1 MWSLKKAFFVWSL
14 VRGDPPLVWQKT
26 TLFTTFFSAPFLFIF
41 HITHGRNLCRDT
53 LWLDTG
59 GLLLL
64 AETCQMLRWTMHQ
77 ILAEIC
83 IFTIFFAPNDFCESV
98 GIFIELHSK
107 YPKLCQIKIQF
118 QLLHTFNKMTK
129 GRRCIVQYTYIY
141 IYIYTFIVASVG
153 TRQGSLTKIKNNRR
167 ICILPY
173 P

>member
-1 MWSLKKAFFVWSL
+1 MI
-14 VRGDPPLVWQKT
+14 PPPWFGKRPHFLRHI
-26 TLFTTFFSAPFLFIF
+26 FAPFLLIF

-83 IFTIFFAPNDFCESV
+83 IFAIFFAPNDFCESV

-129 GRRCIVQYTYIY
+129 GRRCIVQYTHIYTYIYIY
-141 IYIYTFIVASVG
+141 IYIYTLHLC
-153 TRQGSLTKIKNNRR
+153 GSPT
-167 ICILPY
+167 
-173 P
+173 